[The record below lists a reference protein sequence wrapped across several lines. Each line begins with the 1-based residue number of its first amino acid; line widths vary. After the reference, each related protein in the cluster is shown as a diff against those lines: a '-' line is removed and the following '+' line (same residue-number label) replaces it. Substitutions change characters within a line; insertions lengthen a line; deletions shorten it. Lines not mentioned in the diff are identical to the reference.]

1 MREISYFRE
10 FPVSSRGINQIAV
23 TWCISA
29 VRPTKI
35 YNLAEQSHVMVSFDL
50 SEYMAEADAAGT
62 LRLLDVIRTCG
73 LEYGKHIPLGSLR
86 QIDLQVRC
94 GRNLLAGALRN
105 EQTSLQQQILFPHCV
120 TLTTQHGYGKHER
133 RKTIPC
139 NQSSFDRGLA
149 CAIPLVCSRKCDH
162 TCVKPFQTNV
172 AAGYLLPSIVN
183 LRTNNHFREAMVRSC
198 WCLHQPDSS
207 LQNAEHPLHVH
218 FLWCAG
224 GTTAHRVPDDADR
237 MLEMGFEPQIGL
249 RRGRRGFAGGGPQ
262 LLPDRGNLC
271 GERKGD
277 RYFVEKKIKVEDLLK
292 NIVRH
297 AYGSP
302 SIHGDKS
309 QSESTT
315 VCYSSF
321 GNGRQAQEAVQQPTL
336 ELYGQVDA
344 RRIGRMKP
352 VQRTWCVDLGW
363 TMKDSL
369 DRE

>member
-1 MREISYFRE
+1 
-10 FPVSSRGINQIAV
+10 
-23 TWCISA
+23 
-29 VRPTKI
+29 
-35 YNLAEQSHVMVSFDL
+35 
-50 SEYMAEADAAGT
+50 
-62 LRLLDVIRTCG
+62 
-73 LEYGKHIPLGSLR
+73 
-86 QIDLQVRC
+86 
-94 GRNLLAGALRN
+94 
-105 EQTSLQQQILFPHCV
+105 
-120 TLTTQHGYGKHER
+120 
-133 RKTIPC
+133 
-139 NQSSFDRGLA
+139 
-149 CAIPLVCSRKCDH
+149 
-162 TCVKPFQTNV
+162 
-172 AAGYLLPSIVN
+172 
-183 LRTNNHFREAMVRSC
+183 
-198 WCLHQPDSS
+198 
-207 LQNAEHPLHVH
+207 
-218 FLWCAG
+218 
-224 GTTAHRVPDDADR
+224 

-271 GERKGD
+271 EERKGD

-297 AYGSP
+297 GYGSP

-344 RRIGRMKP
+344 RKNGRMKP